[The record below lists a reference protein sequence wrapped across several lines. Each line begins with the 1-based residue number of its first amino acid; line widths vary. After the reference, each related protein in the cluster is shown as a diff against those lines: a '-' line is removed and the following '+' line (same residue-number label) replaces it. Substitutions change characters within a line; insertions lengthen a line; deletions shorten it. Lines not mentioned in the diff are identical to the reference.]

1 MTRTLDPVPFL
12 PSTHWTSIAAAGE
25 ERPRLG
31 VVLRRYEPSL
41 FGHLQRRFHLSPHDA
56 QDVLQQFFTDA
67 MLERNLLRLADR
79 ARGRFR
85 SFLLTALDHHTRNW
99 LRDRSTQKR
108 SPGAMADLDA
118 VPPPAD
124 GHPAP
129 DQAFQVTWAREVIA
143 QAVERMRVEC
153 QADGQSQYWE
163 LFRARVL
170 GPVFD
175 GSAGE
180 PYAGLVQRLGFA
192 TPAQAA
198 NALVTAKR
206 HFARTL
212 RAVVVEYLTDPSHA
226 DEEIAD
232 LQRILSG
239 PGA

>member
-1 MTRTLDPVPFL
+1 MKPL

-25 ERPRLG
+25 ARPRLG
-31 VVLRRYEPSL
+31 EVLRRYPPAL
-41 FGHLQRRFHLSPHDA
+41 QVHLQRRFHLTPHDA
-56 QDVLQQFFTDA
+56 QDVLQSFFTDA
-67 MLERNLLRLADR
+67 VVERNLLRLADR

-108 SPGAMADLDA
+108 SPGTMADLAA

-129 DQAFQVTWAREVIA
+129 DQAFEITWAREVIA
-143 QAVERMRVEC
+143 QAVDRMRTEC
-153 QADGQSQYWE
+153 EAEGQSQYWE

-180 PYAGLVQRLGFA
+180 PYAGLVRRLGFA

-212 RAVVVEYLTDPSHA
+212 RAVVAEYLTDPAQA
-226 DEEIAD
+226 DAEIAD
-232 LQRILSG
+232 LQRILAG
-239 PGA
+239 RGA